1 MPVVRRLPR
10 HTALAALPAIALD
23 LETTGLD
30 VANDRIVQIGA
41 VAMRGPM
48 VLGEPRIDTRVDPGV
63 PIPAASTRIH
73 RISDPD
79 VAGSPRLPELF
90 QQLGEALAGRVVV
103 GQNVRFDLAVLR
115 HEAARAGVPWRDPP
129 VLDVTHLAGALDRGL
144 VDLSL
149 DSLANRFG
157 VTIEARH
164 DALGDSLAAAWIF
177 AALIPRLREADV
189 RTLGEAEAFA
199 ARRTDL
205 VHREVEAGWHSMPG
219 AAPDAPPL
227 PALAHID
234 SFLYLRR
241 LDEVMSAPAR
251 SVRPGM
257 TLRAA
262 ARIMAEEGI
271 GALLVIGDGPRP
283 AGTATERG
291 LLRAAAA
298 SVADPGGKPAPH
310 ATDTPGEAMA
320 GTATE
325 RDLLRAAAASVADPG
340 GKPAPHATDTPGE
353 AMAGIVTERDLL
365 RAAADPCIDPD
376 AASVSSVMSTP
387 VQAMSGDEMI
397 YRALGRMD
405 RLRVRHLCVTD
416 ASGAAL
422 GMVSQRDLLHHRA
435 SAAAELG
442 DAVACAEDAA
452 ALADAHSRLPQ
463 VAAGL
468 AAEGLAGDAAA
479 RIVSNEIRAL
489 TARVAAIAAA
499 RMEAEGCGPA
509 PARWCVLVL
518 GSGGRGESLLSA
530 DQDNA
535 LVHDGSEDDDAW
547 FAELGSRLADLLD
560 EAGVRRCQGGI
571 MAANAEWRGSGPAW
585 RERIGSWLRRSAP
598 EDLLHVDIFYDLV
611 PVAGAAGLGR
621 DLHAA
626 AVDAAG
632 RTPAF
637 IALLAE
643 SVAAMSPSLGLFG
656 RLRASE
662 GRVDLKLGGLLP
674 LVGIAR
680 TLALRVGS
688 RARSTPERIRDA
700 SAAGRV
706 SPRDAETLIR
716 THRSLLTMIL
726 EQQLE
731 DLAAGVS
738 PSGRIE
744 VRRLSRS
751 DQRALVRDLRMLDDT
766 LRVLRS
772 AIAR

>member
-1 MPVVRRLPR
+1 MPAARRLPR

-41 VAMRGPM
+41 VAMRGPEI
-48 VLGEPRIDTRVDPGV
+48 LEAPRIDTRVNPGV
-63 PIPAASTRIH
+63 PIPAVSTRIH
-73 RISDPD
+73 RIADPD
-79 VAGSPRLPELF
+79 VTGSPRLPELLE
-90 QQLGEALAGRVVV
+90 QLGKALAGRVVV

-115 HEAARAGVPWRDPP
+115 HEAARAGVPWHDPP
-129 VLDVTHLAGALDRGL
+129 VLDVSHLAGALDRGL
-144 VDLSL
+144 VDPSL

-157 VTIEARH
+157 VTIEGRH
-164 DALGDSLAAAWIF
+164 DALGDSLAAAGIF
-177 AALIPRLREADV
+177 TALIPRLREADV

-205 VHREVEAGWHSMPG
+205 AHREVEAGWHSMPG

-251 SVRPGM
+251 SVPPGV
-257 TLRAA
+257 TLRTA

-271 GALLVIGDGPRP
+271 GALLVTGDGPRP
-283 AGTATERG
+283 AGIATE
-291 LLRAAAA
+291 
-298 SVADPGGKPAPH
+298 H
-310 ATDTPGEAMA
+310 
-320 GTATE
+320 
-325 RDLLRAAAASVADPG
+325 
-340 GKPAPHATDTPGE
+340 
-353 AMAGIVTERDLL
+353 DLL

-376 AASVSSVMSTP
+376 AAPVSSVMSVP
-387 VQAMSGDEMI
+387 VQTMSGDEMI

-442 DAVACAEDAA
+442 DAVACAGDAA
-452 ALADAHSRLPQ
+452 DLAAAHSRLPE

-468 AAEGLAGDAAA
+468 VAEGLAGDAAA
-479 RIVSNEIRAL
+479 RVVSNEIRAL
-489 TARVAAIAAA
+489 TARAAAIAAE
-499 RMEAEGCGPA
+499 RIETEGHGPA
-509 PARWCVLVL
+509 PAPWCVLVL

-535 LVHDGSEDDDAW
+535 LVHAGSEGDDAW
-547 FAELGSRLADLLD
+547 FAALGARLADLLD

-571 MAANAEWRGSGPAW
+571 MAANAEWRGNMPAW
-585 RERIGSWLRRSAP
+585 RERVDGWLRRSAP
-598 EDLLHVDIFYDLV
+598 EDLLHVDIFYDLA
-611 PVAGAAGLGR
+611 PVAGAAELGR
-621 DLHAA
+621 ELHAE
-626 AVDAAG
+626 AVAAAG

-643 SVAAMSPSLGLFG
+643 SVAAMSPPIGLFG
-656 RLRASE
+656 RLRASG
-662 GRVDLKLGGLLP
+662 GRIDLKLGGLLP

-680 TLALRVGS
+680 TLALRIGS
-688 RARSTPERIRDA
+688 RARSTPERIGDA
-700 SAAGRV
+700 AAAGRV

-716 THRSLLTMIL
+716 IHRSLLTMIL

-744 VRRLSRS
+744 VRRLSGAAQRS
-751 DQRALVRDLRMLDDT
+751 LARDLRALDDT
-766 LRVLRS
+766 LKMLRS
-772 AIAR
+772 SIAR

>member
-1 MPVVRRLPR
+1 MPAVRHPPR

-41 VAMRGPM
+41 VGMRGPT
-48 VLGEPRIDTRVDPGV
+48 VLGEPRIDTLVDPGI
-63 PIPAASTRIH
+63 PIPAASARIH
-73 RISDPD
+73 RITDSG
-79 VAGSPRLPELF
+79 VAGSPRLPELLESLVEMF
-90 QQLGEALAGRVVV
+90 AGRVVV

-129 VLDVTHLAGALDRGL
+129 VLDVSHLAGALDRSL

-157 VTIEARH
+157 ITIEARH
-164 DALGDSLAAAWIF
+164 DALGDSLAAAGIF
-177 AALIPRLREADV
+177 SALVPRLREADV

-199 ARRTDL
+199 ARRADL
-205 VHREVEAGWHSMPG
+205 GRREAEAGWHSMPG
-219 AAPDAPPL
+219 DAPGARPL
-227 PALAHID
+227 PSPSRID

-251 SVRPGM
+251 SVRPEV
-257 TLRAA
+257 TLREA

-271 GALLVIGDGPRP
+271 GALLV
-283 AGTATERG
+283 AERG
-291 LLRAAAA
+291 LPRTATDSA
-298 SVADPGGKPAPH
+298 ADPGGKPASP
-310 ATDTPGEAMA
+310 ATSVPGPAMA
-320 GTATE
+320 GIATE
-325 RDLLRAAAASVADPG
+325 RDLLCATTDPG
-340 GKPAPHATDTPGE
+340 
-353 AMAGIVTERDLL
+353 IDL
-365 RAAADPCIDPD
+365 D
-376 AASVSSVMSTP
+376 AAPVSSVMSTP

-416 ASGAAL
+416 ASGAVL

-452 ALADAHSRLPQ
+452 ALAAAHSRLPE

-468 AAEGLAGDAAA
+468 VAEGLAGDAAA
-479 RIVSNEIRAL
+479 RIVSNEVRAL
-489 TARVAAIAAA
+489 TARAAAIAAA
-499 RMEAEGCGPA
+499 RLEAEGYGPA
-509 PARWCVLVL
+509 PAPWCVLVL

-535 LVHDGSEDDDAW
+535 LVHAGSDGDDAW
-547 FAELGSRLADLLD
+547 FAALGARLADLLD

-571 MAANAEWRGSGPAW
+571 MAANAEWRGSVPAW
-585 RERIGSWLRRSAP
+585 RERVDGWLRRSAP
-598 EDLLHVDIFYDLV
+598 EDLLHVDIFYDLA
-611 PVAGAAGLGR
+611 PVAGAFGLGR
-621 DLHAA
+621 DLHTA
-626 AVDAAG
+626 AVAAAG

-643 SVAAMSPSLGLFG
+643 SVAAMSPAIGLFG
-656 RLRASE
+656 RLRTSE

-674 LVGIAR
+674 LVGTAR
-680 TLALRVGS
+680 TLALRIGS
-688 RARSTPERIRDA
+688 RARSTPERIQDA
-700 SAAGRV
+700 GAAGRV
-706 SPRDAETLIR
+706 SSSDAETLVRI
-716 THRSLLTMIL
+716 HRSLLTMIL
-726 EQQLE
+726 EQQIE
-731 DLAAGVS
+731 DLATGVS

-751 DQRALVRDLRMLDDT
+751 DRRALVRDLRILDDT
-766 LRVLRS
+766 LKVLRS
-772 AIAR
+772 SIARS

>member
-1 MPVVRRLPR
+1 MTGLPSDSIPAPSTEPRNILVPAARRPPR
-10 HTALAALPAIALD
+10 HTALAALPALALD

-41 VAMRGPM
+41 VAMCGST
-48 VLGEPRIDTRVDPGV
+48 VLGEPRIDTLVDPGV
-63 PIPAASTRIH
+63 PIPSASIRIH
-73 RISDPD
+73 RITDSD
-79 VAGSPRLPELF
+79 VAGLPRLSEL
-90 QQLGEALAGRVVV
+90 LESLVEVLAGRVVI

-129 VLDVTHLAGALDRGL
+129 VLDVSHLAGALDRSL

-164 DALGDSLAAAWIF
+164 DALGDSLAAAEIF
-177 AALIPRLREADV
+177 GMLVPRLREADV

-199 ARRTDL
+199 ARRADL
-205 VHREVEAGWHSMPG
+205 DRREAEAGWHSMPG
-219 AAPDAPPL
+219 DAPGTPPL
-227 PALAHID
+227 PPSSRID

-241 LDEVMSAPAR
+241 LDEMMSAPAR
-251 SVRPGM
+251 SIRPEV
-257 TLRAA
+257 TLRVA
-262 ARIMAEEGI
+262 ARIMAGEGI
-271 GALLVIGDGPRP
+271 GALLVTGTGPRP
-283 AGTATERG
+283 QAIVTERG
-291 LLRAAAA
+291 LPRTATD
-298 SVADPGGKPAPH
+298 SDTGPGGKPASP
-310 ATDTPGEAMA
+310 ATIVPG
-320 GTATE
+320 
-325 RDLLRAAAASVADPG
+325 P
-340 GKPAPHATDTPGE
+340 

-365 RAAADPCIDPD
+365 CATTDPGIDLD
-376 AASVSSVMSTP
+376 AAPVASVMSTP

-416 ASGAAL
+416 ASGAVL

-442 DAVACAEDAA
+442 DAVACAGDAA
-452 ALADAHSRLPQ
+452 ALAAAHSRLPEA
-463 VAAGL
+463 AAGL
-468 AAEGLAGDAAA
+468 VAEGLAGDAAA
-479 RIVSNEIRAL
+479 RVVSNEIRAL
-489 TARVAAIAAA
+489 TARAAAIAAE
-499 RMEAEGCGPA
+499 RIEAEGHGPA
-509 PARWCVLVL
+509 PAPWCMLVL

-535 LVHDGSEDDDAW
+535 LVHAGSEGDDAW
-547 FAELGSRLADLLD
+547 FAALGARLADLLD

-571 MAANAEWRGSGPAW
+571 MAANAEWRGNMPAW
-585 RERIGSWLRRSAP
+585 RERVDGWLRRSAP
-598 EDLLHVDIFYDLV
+598 EDLLHVDIFYDLA

-621 DLHAA
+621 ELHAE

-643 SVAAMSPSLGLFG
+643 SVAAMSPPIGLFG
-656 RLRASE
+656 RLRASD
-662 GRVDLKLGGLLP
+662 GRIDLKLGGLLP
-674 LVGIAR
+674 LVGVAR
-680 TLALRVGS
+680 TLALRIGS
-688 RARSTPERIRDA
+688 RARSTPERIEDA
-700 SAAGRV
+700 AAAGRV
-706 SPRDAETLIR
+706 SPRDAETLARI
-716 THRSLLTMIL
+716 HRSLLTMIL

-744 VRRLSRS
+744 VRRLSRAA
-751 DQRALVRDLRMLDDT
+751 QRSLARDLRALDDT
-766 LRVLRS
+766 LKVLRS
-772 AIAR
+772 SITR